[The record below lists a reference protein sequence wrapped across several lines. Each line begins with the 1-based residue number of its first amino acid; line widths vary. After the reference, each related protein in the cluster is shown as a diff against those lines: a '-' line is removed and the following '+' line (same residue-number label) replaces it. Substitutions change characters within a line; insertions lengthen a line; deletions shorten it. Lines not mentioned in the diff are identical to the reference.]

1 MNLCVIITIF
11 LASITAD
18 TFATKAKFCKLKPGS
33 RESFSRQCKCVGDEI
48 VICCV
53 GYGEYPG
60 TEWPYLTAFKISAD
74 FKLILSKSCGLEN
87 WKRSSDIVLFGS
99 DDEFPTNDY
108 RDKVFQEYLKQ
119 YPKEPIAQVPRKR
132 LEPSFVAAK
141 HTN

>member
-11 LASITAD
+11 LSSITAD
-18 TFATKAKFCKLKPGS
+18 TFATKATFCKLKPGS
-33 RESFSRQCKCVGDEI
+33 REPFSRQCKCVGDEV
-48 VICCV
+48 VICCI
-53 GYGEYPG
+53 GNGEYPG
-60 TEWPYLTAFKISAD
+60 MNIANLTASKTSDDFKI
-74 FKLILSKSCGLEN
+74 IRTKSCGLEN

-108 RDKVFQEYLKQ
+108 RDKLLQEYLKQ